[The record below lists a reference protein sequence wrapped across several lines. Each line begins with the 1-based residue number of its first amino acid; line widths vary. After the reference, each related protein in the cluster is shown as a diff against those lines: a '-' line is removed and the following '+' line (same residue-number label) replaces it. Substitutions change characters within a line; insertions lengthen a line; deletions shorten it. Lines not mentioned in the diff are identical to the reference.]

1 MFIRGV
7 ELTEIRFTQ
16 STRAPE
22 KDRRKA
28 GTWMDRIDRMKGGM
42 GAAMR

>member
-1 MFIRGV
+1 VSVGKP
-7 ELTEIRFTQ
+7 EIRFTQ
-16 STRAPE
+16 STRAAK

-42 GAAMR
+42 AAALR